1 MDGITNNNQAADLNA
16 ASEPAVQQEVQI
28 SAAVAPD
35 AVRTGT
41 EKREAETKAQDVE
54 RLRIDIVKSS

>member
-16 ASEPAVQQEVQI
+16 ASEPAAEAAVQQEVQI

-41 EKREAETKAQDVE
+41 EKREAETKA
-54 RLRIDIVKSS
+54 